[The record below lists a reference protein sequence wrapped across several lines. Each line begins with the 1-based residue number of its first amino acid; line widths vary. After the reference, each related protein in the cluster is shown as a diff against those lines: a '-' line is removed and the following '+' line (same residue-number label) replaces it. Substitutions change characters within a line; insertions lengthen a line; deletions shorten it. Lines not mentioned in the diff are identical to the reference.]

1 MRRLC
6 RVRRMGG
13 DGGAAVV
20 EFLLVSI
27 LLLALLFGVVQV
39 GLYLHVRNVVAA
51 SAAEGARYAANAD
64 RTAADGGPMTQQI
77 IADALSDRAAAAM
90 TCSGRYEP
98 GAGGTVLVA
107 VHCTGDVPLIFSWL
121 GGLPVLNVTARA
133 IKEG

>member
-1 MRRLC
+1 MGPQHR
-6 RVRRMGG
+6 RVRG

-27 LLLALLFGVVQV
+27 LLIALLLGVLQV

-64 RTAADGGPMTQQI
+64 RTAADGGPMTHDI
-77 IADALSDRAAAAM
+77 IAGALSARVADGM
-90 TCSGRYEP
+90 TCSGRDEP

-121 GGLPVLNVTARA
+121 GGLPVLDVTSRA